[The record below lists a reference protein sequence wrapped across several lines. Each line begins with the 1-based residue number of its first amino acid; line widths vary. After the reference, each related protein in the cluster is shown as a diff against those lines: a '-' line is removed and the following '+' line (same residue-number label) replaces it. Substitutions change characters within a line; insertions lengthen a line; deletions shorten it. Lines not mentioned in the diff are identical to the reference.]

1 MTITDAIEKIKS
13 ELGNLYSIEERDQII
28 ALIFEELCGFNR
40 IDLRMKKDE
49 NLSPEIIDKFS
60 TILKRLITNEP
71 IQYTLGFSWFAGMK
85 LKVNQDVLIPR
96 QETEELVDWIV
107 KENKKKEPF
116 IIDFCTGSGCIA
128 LALKKNISS
137 AELIAIDISQK
148 AIQVATENATS
159 NGLIVSFHLA
169 DILNSD
175 FNYLEADIIVSNPPY
190 VKLSEA
196 KEMKPNVL
204 KFEPHQALFVP
215 DNDPLIFYK
224 RIAFLAKKSLNSAG
238 KLYLEINEN
247 LSGETAEILE
257 LQGFHDIRIR
267 KDLNNKFRMISSTKP

>member
-1 MTITDAIEKIKS
+1 MTVTDAIEKLKTG
-13 ELGNLYSIEERDQII
+13 LGSLYSLEERDQII
-28 ALIFEELCGFNR
+28 ALIFEELCGFSK

-49 NLSPEIIDKFS
+49 NLSQELIDKLS

-71 IQYTLGFSWFAGMK
+71 IQYILGFSWFAGMK
-85 LKVNQDVLIPR
+85 LKVNSNVLIPR

-128 LALKKNISS
+128 LALKKNISK

-148 AIQVATENATS
+148 AIQVATENALA
-159 NGLIVSFHLA
+159 NGLNVSFLLS
-169 DILNSD
+169 DILNSE
-175 FNYLEADIIVSNPPY
+175 FNYKKVDIIVSNPPY
-190 VKLSEA
+190 VKVSEA

-204 KFEPHQALFVP
+204 KFEPHQALFVS
-215 DNDPLIFYK
+215 DNDPLLFYK
-224 RIAFLAKKSLNSAG
+224 RIAFLAKKSLKSSG

-267 KDLNNKFRMISSTKP
+267 KDLNNKFRMICATMP

>member
-1 MTITDAIEKIKS
+1 MTVTDAIEKLKTG
-13 ELGNLYSIEERDQII
+13 LGNLYTLEERDQII
-28 ALIFEELCGFNR
+28 ALIFEELCGFSR
-40 IDLRMKKDE
+40 IDLRMMKDE
-49 NLSPEIIDKFS
+49 NLSQETIENLS
-60 TILKRLITNEP
+60 AILKRLIADEP
-71 IQYTLGFSWFAGMK
+71 IQYILGFLWFAGMK

-224 RIAFLAKKSLNSAG
+224 RIAFLAKKSLKSAG